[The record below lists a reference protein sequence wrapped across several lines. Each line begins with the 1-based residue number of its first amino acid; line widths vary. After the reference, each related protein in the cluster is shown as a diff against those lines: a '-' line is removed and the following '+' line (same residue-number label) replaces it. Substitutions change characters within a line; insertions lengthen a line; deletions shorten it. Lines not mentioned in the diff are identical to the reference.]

1 MQSCSQLR
9 STNSA
14 YEHQRLAG
22 SAAHAALK
30 LRSHLGADV
39 LQSSI
44 ALFTY
49 LGIQLPQSDP
59 NSNHCI
65 LVEVIQA
72 GTPATPDRNK
82 VRGMVKVGL
91 SWAS

>member
-22 SAAHAALK
+22 SAALK

-39 LQSSI
+39 LQSGI
-44 ALFTY
+44 ALFTD

-72 GTPATPDRNK
+72 VTPATPDRNK